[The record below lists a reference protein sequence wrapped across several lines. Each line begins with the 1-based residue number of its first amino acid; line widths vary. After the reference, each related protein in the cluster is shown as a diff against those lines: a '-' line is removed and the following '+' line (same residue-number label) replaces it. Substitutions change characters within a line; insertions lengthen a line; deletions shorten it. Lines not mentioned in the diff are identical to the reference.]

1 MLLAL
6 TGVHMLHKMFT
17 KDGAKSIHWGCCNN
31 SCPPPRQCCHIL
43 PFVFNWAAVQNY
55 IFLLPRSFHP
65 QKMSQL
71 LISLLGIFPINFFL
85 DRVQYNNIFVGYLN
99 FYVSYIQLPFPIEF
113 ELDFVISK
121 GLGWGFIS
129 AINLSKQLSLY
140 LYFGVSP
147 CFPDALQLQIDTFN
161 DCI

>member
-1 MLLAL
+1 MKWTEDESGAARPGLAWPGL
-6 TGVHMLHKMFT
+6 AGVHMLHKMFT

-31 SCPPPRQCCHIL
+31 SCNHFARLSPPEQRCHIL

-85 DRVQYNNIFVGYLN
+85 DRVQYNITFLLVILISMFCTAAISHRIWTWFCYFQRFSLRVYLRN
-99 FYVSYIQLPFPIEF
+99 QFTKTTFTLP
-113 ELDFVISK
+113 L
-121 GLGWGFIS
+121 L
-129 AINLSKQLSLY
+129 
-140 LYFGVSP
+140 
-147 CFPDALQLQIDTFN
+147 
-161 DCI
+161 